1 MEMLRETFF
10 MKGFITAMVIA
21 VLTKVIVWANYHRL
35 LVSSEEMERPKRYWI
50 GTLKKKIENYYN
62 LQTKVNNISCIVD
75 KYFEADKILGINS
88 FFLEQIPGF
97 CAIICVGLGCLGAIR
112 GIAMNADI
120 NFWGRNLIIGV
131 VCGISIFMMD
141 YLTKMDQM
149 KRKIKINLI
158 NYLENILPNHML
170 KDTVICIDSDL
181 NRTRK
186 VYQALEEICYEFDLS
201 KPLWLDHNKNDFIH
215 HSKTRFN
222 SDSFVE
228 DIDFDFLEIQV
239 IEED

>member
-10 MKGFITAMVIA
+10 VQGLIVSVIA
-21 VLTKVIVWANYHRL
+21 AVLVKLIVWRNYHKL
-35 LVSSEEMERPKRYWI
+35 LASSEEMDRPKRYWI
-50 GTLKKKIENYYN
+50 GTLKKKIENYYSLN
-62 LQTKVNNISCIVD
+62 AKVNNISCIVD

-158 NYLENILPNHML
+158 NYLENILPNRMLNYTKKQNYKENLENKKKEEIKKEKKQVANIEEHWGEIASSRECQLTDEDLQIL
-170 KDTVICIDSDL
+170 KDFIKDL
-181 NRTRK
+181 
-186 VYQALEEICYEFDLS
+186 
-201 KPLWLDHNKNDFIH
+201 
-215 HSKTRFN
+215 
-222 SDSFVE
+222 
-228 DIDFDFLEIQV
+228 
-239 IEED
+239 

>member
-149 KRKIKINLI
+149 KRKIKK
-158 NYLENILPNHML
+158 EKKQVANIEEHWGEIASSRECQLTDEDLQIL
-170 KDTVICIDSDL
+170 KDFIKDL
-181 NRTRK
+181 
-186 VYQALEEICYEFDLS
+186 
-201 KPLWLDHNKNDFIH
+201 
-215 HSKTRFN
+215 
-222 SDSFVE
+222 
-228 DIDFDFLEIQV
+228 
-239 IEED
+239 

>member
-35 LVSSEEMERPKRYWI
+35 LVSSEEMERPKRHWI

-131 VCGISIFMMD
+131 VCGIAIFMMD
-141 YLTKMDQM
+141 YFCLLYTSPSPRD
-149 KRKIKINLI
+149 RG
-158 NYLENILPNHML
+158 
-170 KDTVICIDSDL
+170 
-181 NRTRK
+181 
-186 VYQALEEICYEFDLS
+186 
-201 KPLWLDHNKNDFIH
+201 
-215 HSKTRFN
+215 
-222 SDSFVE
+222 
-228 DIDFDFLEIQV
+228 
-239 IEED
+239 

>member
-88 FFLEQIPGF
+88 FFLERLTVNVSPCTRISLFFTLCTFARFMISPLLQRKNGF
-97 CAIICVGLGCLGAIR
+97 PS
-112 GIAMNADI
+112 
-120 NFWGRNLIIGV
+120 NLFS
-131 VCGISIFMMD
+131 ISLMV
-141 YLTKMDQM
+141 Q
-149 KRKIKINLI
+149 
-158 NYLENILPNHML
+158 
-170 KDTVICIDSDL
+170 
-181 NRTRK
+181 
-186 VYQALEEICYEFDLS
+186 
-201 KPLWLDHNKNDFIH
+201 
-215 HSKTRFN
+215 
-222 SDSFVE
+222 
-228 DIDFDFLEIQV
+228 
-239 IEED
+239 

>member
-10 MKGFITAMVIA
+10 VQGLIVSVIA
-21 VLTKVIVWANYHRL
+21 AVLVKLIVWRNYHKL
-35 LVSSEEMERPKRYWI
+35 LASSEEMDRPKRYWI
-50 GTLKKKIENYYN
+50 GTLKKKIENYYSLN
-62 LQTKVNNISCIVD
+62 AKVNNISCIVD

-131 VCGISIFMMD
+131 VCGIAIFMMD

-158 NYLENILPNHML
+158 NYLENILPNRMLNYTKKQNYKENLENKKKEEIKKEKKQVANIEEHWGEIASSRECQLTDEDLQRL
-170 KDTVICIDSDL
+170 KDFIKDL
-181 NRTRK
+181 
-186 VYQALEEICYEFDLS
+186 
-201 KPLWLDHNKNDFIH
+201 
-215 HSKTRFN
+215 
-222 SDSFVE
+222 
-228 DIDFDFLEIQV
+228 
-239 IEED
+239 

>member
-131 VCGISIFMMD
+131 VCGIAIFMMD

-158 NYLENILPNHML
+158 NYLENILPN
-170 KDTVICIDSDL
+170 
-181 NRTRK
+181 
-186 VYQALEEICYEFDLS
+186 LS
-201 KPLWLDHNKNDFIH
+201 LIH
-215 HSKTRFN
+215 
-222 SDSFVE
+222 
-228 DIDFDFLEIQV
+228 I
-239 IEED
+239 